1 MNLRNVF
8 ALFLIGSIS
17 IAAKAQMDKESNF
30 YTEVKNKGI
39 VKNLVKDYKVG
50 LDYDASGTSKL
61 QSAVDEISGKGGGTI
76 IIPKGNYAFT
86 AISIKSNVHI
96 VIDKKAVLQLK
107 PEPKKNAIFL
117 MGEKN
122 KPTVKNV
129 SITCSDEKA
138 KYIVDFEHSGDEPAV
153 VALGN
158 VENFM
163 IAGFE
168 VKDFYTKFSSIR
180 MGIDVYNG
188 TYYYPTNGVVKNCST
203 INSHYG
209 YGLIQSQAARNILFK
224 DLSGIGGVTLRL
236 ETGARDVNNLQ
247 VGGNHSIVARNISC
261 KNGNA
266 AVMISPHA
274 LQNGTVD
281 IDGVLG
287 ESCGFA
293 LRIEKGYIATK
304 YDKSD
309 KIKAGAY
316 EKIVAT
322 NIKGIY
328 GVEAQ
333 LKSKH
338 FKYMPCALRSQIK
351 DAPEETNRNL
361 VATVPISVG
370 PAIAAVM
377 DTDQF
382 PTEITNIEAVG
393 FINKSILK
401 DEDADNCGEAV
412 KEEAKKEVKVKDK
425 TKNKEEKMNNKEAK
439 EGKVKKET
447 KVKNG

>member
-1 MNLRNVF
+1 MNLRIVF
-8 ALFLIGSIS
+8 ALFLICSIS
-17 IAAKAQMDKESNF
+17 IAAKAQIDKESNF

-39 VKNLVKDYKVG
+39 VKNLVKDCKVG
-50 LDYDASGTSKL
+50 LDFDVSATNKL
-61 QSAVDEISGKGGGTI
+61 QGIIDEISGKGGGTI
-76 IIPKGNYAFT
+76 IIPKGNYALT
-86 AISIKSNVHI
+86 AVALKSNVHI
-96 VIDKKAVLQLK
+96 VIDKEAVLRLK

-129 SITCSDEKA
+129 TIVCSDKKA

-153 VALGN
+153 VSLGN
-158 VENFM
+158 VENFL
-163 IAGFE
+163 ISGFE
-168 VKDFYTKFSSIR
+168 VKDYYTKFSSIR
-180 MGIDVYNG
+180 MGIDEYNG
-188 TYYYPTNGVVKNCST
+188 SYFYPTNGVVKNCST

-209 YGLIQSQAARNILFK
+209 YGLIQSQAGRNILFK
-224 DLSGIGGVTLRL
+224 DLSGVGGVTLRL
-236 ETGARDVNNLQ
+236 ETGAKDVNNLQ
-247 VGGNHSIVARNISC
+247 VGGNHNIVARNISC

-266 AVMISPHA
+266 TVMISPHA

-281 IDGVLG
+281 IDGVFG

-293 LRIEKGYIATK
+293 LRIEKGFIATK

-309 KIKAGAY
+309 KIKVGGY

-338 FKYMPCALRSQIK
+338 FKYMPCPLRSQIQ
-351 DAPEETNRNL
+351 DAPEITNRKL

-370 PAIAAVM
+370 PAIAAVLT
-377 DTDQF
+377 TDEY
-382 PTEITNIEAVG
+382 PTFITNVEAVG
-393 FINKSILK
+393 FTNKSILK
-401 DEDADNCGEAV
+401 DEDADNCGEAE
-412 KEEAKKEVKVKDK
+412 KEASKTEVKVKDK
-425 TKNKEEKMNNKEAK
+425 TKNKEAK
-439 EGKVKKET
+439 EDKVKKEK
-447 KVKNG
+447 KVKNN